1 VERSGEG
8 LGGFATGAAEVV
20 ALREAV
26 EQGSDVGRFDNL
38 KMFVGSIALQAD
50 DGLGGV
56 EDSDAL
62 GLAERDYIAVH
73 EAVVGR
79 AKMLFVAEKDLPDDA
94 PHVVLGIGIEERHAP
109 AFLRRREAAEHE
121 QPGFRRKE
129 GLQGMVLDGGSGGH
143 GEEIWEQR
151 YDF

>member
-1 VERSGEG
+1 MERSGKG
-8 LGGFATGAAEVV
+8 LGGFASGAAEIV
-20 ALREAV
+20 AQREPV
-26 EQGSDVGRFDNL
+26 QQGSDVGRLDNL

-56 EDSDAL
+56 ENSDAT
-62 GLAERDYIAVH
+62 GLAERDYIGML

-79 AKMLFVAEKDLPDDA
+79 AEVLLVAEKDLTDDA

-129 GLQGMVLDGGSGGH
+129 GLQGVVLDVGSGH